1 MSCVLVPYH
10 VKGTIALQVGDVQ
23 TSQCRPGMLVIDEIM
38 FKNYYT
44 ASIRVC
50 QHTSA
55 HTSAKWEGAQEY
67 VSLFKYQILCDM
79 ARVSELRLILQQP
92 SPLWLSFTVEE
103 LQIYQQGPKSPSMI
117 SPKWLSPPVPWEQ
130 PALLY
135 EGLPDPSRLSSKVQQ
150 MWALTEMI
158 RASHTSARIGHFD
171 VDGFYDLN
179 LLSYT

>member
-55 HTSAKWEGAQEY
+55 HTSAKWEY
-67 VSLFKYQILCDM
+67 VSLFK
-79 ARVSELRLILQQP
+79 VSELRLILQQP